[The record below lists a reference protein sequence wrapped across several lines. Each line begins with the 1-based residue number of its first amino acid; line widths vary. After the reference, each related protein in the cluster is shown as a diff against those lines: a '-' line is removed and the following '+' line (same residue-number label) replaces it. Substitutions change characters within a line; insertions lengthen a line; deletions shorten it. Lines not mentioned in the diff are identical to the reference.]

1 MLGDPTA
8 TVRTAAAEC
17 VGGVGGPHVPNGLAR
32 ATRDDEPTVRGAAVG
47 ALGSYDDPEAVELAQ
62 NALLDPNWMT
72 AVRAGES
79 LVRLSRLP
87 GVADAAGQ
95 ALRRGG
101 AEWPVERA
109 LTFAS
114 LGVL

>member
-1 MLGDPTA
+1 
-8 TVRTAAAEC
+8 
-17 VGGVGGPHVPNGLAR
+17 
-32 ATRDDEPTVRGAAVG
+32 
-47 ALGSYDDPEAVELAQ
+47 
-62 NALLDPNWMT
+62 MT

-87 GVADAAGQ
+87 GAAEPARQ
-95 ALRRGG
+95 ALRRRG

-114 LGVL
+114 LGVV